1 MDRSE
6 VRALDDDALDALA
19 DMVAKELSRR
29 KNRKRKDAVKQARE
43 LLALAGYALPDQL
56 ITLEEAAASARVRA
70 EKTGDDHEQSP
81 APHLP

>member
-6 VRALDDDALDALA
+6 VRALDDDELDALA

-70 EKTGDDHEQSP
+70 EKTGGDP
-81 APHLP
+81 G